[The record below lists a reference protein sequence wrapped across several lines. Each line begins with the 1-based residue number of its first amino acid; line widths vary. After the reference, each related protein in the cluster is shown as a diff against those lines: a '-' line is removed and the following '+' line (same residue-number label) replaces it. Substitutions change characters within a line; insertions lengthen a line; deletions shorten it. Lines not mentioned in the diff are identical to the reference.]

1 MFTKFITA
9 AAIVTVTVTATAALA
24 DAPKLGVRFDTGL
37 RTAGNGYSAAQ
48 PTRTVGT
55 PRGILKTRTAT
66 TRAPKPRASFNK
78 FSKGFA
84 KQPAAIQTL
93 KRGQKAQ
100 NVRMNNRMQTRKGK
114 QVTRAIAKNRDA
126 LRHQGDVARHARKK
140 VSVTKTLQAKA
151 SPKVSPRVPSRV
163 VKAGQRAQAKRIV
176 AKAPAR
182 TLKAGKVARNS
193 RKATRVA
200 RTAKYAKTTASA
212 AKTAKSV
219 KKYKALTGGVGL
231 MAAETV
237 LGTDLPDAVD
247 AAMWTVNTLKD
258 PKNAHKAVAKLGVD
272 TAKKTVEIAK
282 TLTNPKKMAKNT
294 INGVKSVGKT
304 TVKIAKAISTPKK
317 TAKKIGKSISK
328 AGKSI
333 GKAAMKLK
341 FW

>member
-9 AAIVTVTVTATAALA
+9 AAIVTVSTTVAMTSANAG
-24 DAPKLGVRFDTGL
+24 APRLGVSFDSTP
-37 RTAGNGYSAAQ
+37 RVAGNGYSAAQ
-48 PTRTVGT
+48 PTRTVT
-55 PRGILKTRTAT
+55 APRGILKTSTA
-66 TRAPKPRASFNK
+66 TRAPKPRASFTK

-84 KQPAAIQTL
+84 KQPTAIQTL

-140 VSVTKTLQAKA
+140 ASVTKTLQAKA
-151 SPKVSPRVPSRV
+151 TPRVPSRTI
-163 VKAGQRAQAKRIV
+163 KAGQRAQAKRIV

-182 TLKAGKVARNS
+182 TLKAGKVARNA
-193 RKATRVA
+193 RKGVKTARYA
-200 RTAKYAKTTASA
+200 RTTTQV

-219 KKYKALTGGVGL
+219 KKYKALTAGVGV

-258 PKNAHKAVAKLGVD
+258 PKNAHKAVYKLGKD
-272 TAKKTVEIAK
+272 TVKKTVEIGK
-282 TLTNPKKMAKNT
+282 TLTNPKKMLNNT
-294 INGVKSVGKT
+294 VNGVKSVGKT

-317 TAKKIGKSISK
+317 TVKKISKSVAK

-333 GKAAMKLK
+333 GKAAKKLK